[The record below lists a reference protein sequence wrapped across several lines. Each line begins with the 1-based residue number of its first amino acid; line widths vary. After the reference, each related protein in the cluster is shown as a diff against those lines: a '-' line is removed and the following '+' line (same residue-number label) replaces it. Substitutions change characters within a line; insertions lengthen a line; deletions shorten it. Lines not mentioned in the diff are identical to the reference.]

1 MIFYKKVNVY
11 FNNTVFSHTMYEAV
25 LELAKNIVLG
35 GGGGCT

>member
-25 LELAKNIVLG
+25 LELEKYST
-35 GGGGCT
+35 GGGCI